1 MSHRHSS
8 GPGTAMAARMLN
20 IGLSMC
26 LQEGAGEAGGRRE
39 HQHLGQGVPSK
50 VICKVTC
57 KVPVE
62 RQVLGFP
69 LKGAVPSAQ
78 DTEEMLNFLAG

>member
-39 HQHLGQGVPSK
+39 HLGQGVPSK